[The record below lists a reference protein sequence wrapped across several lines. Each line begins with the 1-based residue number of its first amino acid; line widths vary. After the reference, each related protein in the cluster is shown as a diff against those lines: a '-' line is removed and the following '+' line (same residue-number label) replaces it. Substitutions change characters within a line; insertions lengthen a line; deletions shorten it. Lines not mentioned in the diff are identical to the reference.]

1 MVSDNTKI
9 TKQWHVLVW
18 YDFSYTSVGKGRVSA
33 DVCFPRAETFLTA
46 FRIIL
51 LKIEE
56 TWFAAV
62 TVFSLNMFLE
72 RHIRVLFQ
80 LSQMRIRDHWLF
92 ILQEASKDIYRKE
105 FLICECQKQIPY
117 TVKDARWLHVNNRT
131 QNLYIERVVIF
142 ILYEWTYLVKANNLV
157 YILYT

>member
-1 MVSDNTKI
+1 MHDFIIRKKLVTMVSDNTKV

-18 YDFSYTSVGKGRVSA
+18 YDFSYTSVGKGRVAA

-80 LSQMRIRDHWLF
+80 LS
-92 ILQEASKDIYRKE
+92 
-105 FLICECQKQIPY
+105 
-117 TVKDARWLHVNNRT
+117 
-131 QNLYIERVVIF
+131 
-142 ILYEWTYLVKANNLV
+142 
-157 YILYT
+157 